1 MLTFLVRT
9 CTDNTESISII
20 NANSKKEALQLLFD
34 EPNFFDDDVLTC
46 YEINTL
52 SAGVQYVRTYPL

>member
-9 CTDNTESISII
+9 CTDNTETISIV

-34 EPNFFDDDVLTC
+34 EPNFF
-46 YEINTL
+46 
-52 SAGVQYVRTYPL
+52 

>member
-1 MLTFLVRT
+1 M
-9 CTDNTESISII
+9 SIV

-34 EPNFFDDDVLTC
+34 EPNFFDDDVLSC

-52 SAGVQYVRTYPL
+52 SKGVQYVHTFSL

>member
-9 CTDNTESISII
+9 CTDNTETMSIV

-34 EPNFFDDDVLTC
+34 EPNFFDDDVLSC

-52 SAGVQYVRTYPL
+52 SKGIQHVHTFSL

>member
-9 CTDNTESISII
+9 CTDNTETISIV

-34 EPNFFDDDVLTC
+34 EPNFFDDDVLSC
-46 YEINTL
+46 YEINTRL
-52 SAGVQYVRTYPL
+52 TGVQYVHTFPL

>member
-9 CTDNTESISII
+9 CTDNTETISII

-34 EPNFFDDDVLTC
+34 EPNFFDDDVKRIFWMLICT
-46 YEINTL
+46 I
-52 SAGVQYVRTYPL
+52 GIVI

>member
-9 CTDNTESISII
+9 CTDNTETISIV

-34 EPNFFDDDVLTC
+34 EPNFFDDDVLAC

-52 SAGVQYVRTYPL
+52 SAGVQYVHTYPL

>member
-1 MLTFLVRT
+1 MLTFLIRT
-9 CTDNTESISII
+9 CTDNTETISII

-34 EPNFFDDDVLTC
+34 EPNFFDDDMLAC

-52 SAGVQYVRTYPL
+52 SVGVQYVHTYPL

>member
-20 NANSKKEALQLLFD
+20 NANSKKEALELLFD
-34 EPNFFDDDVLTC
+34 EPNFFDDDVVYC
-46 YEINTL
+46 VRINTL
-52 SAGVQYVRTYPL
+52 SAGVQYVHTFPL